1 MCELR
6 YFQVVLSWSKDPVE
20 LWFEKC
26 SMIVKSSVRYPEGL
40 KIYYDNFEW
49 LFDYLPTREQ
59 ASRELAE
66 SALPRFECV
75 KMMKRERAF
84 L

>member
-1 MCELR
+1 MFELR
-6 YFQVVLSWSKDPVE
+6 YFQVVLFWSKDPVE
-20 LWFEKC
+20 LWFDKC
-26 SMIVKSSVRYPEGL
+26 RMIVESSVRYPEGL
-40 KIYYDNFEW
+40 KIYFNNFEW

-66 SALPRFECV
+66 SALPQFECAKMV
-75 KMMKRERAF
+75 KKERFF